1 MKLTKLEHSGIV
13 LEKGGKK
20 LVFDPVEFAATL
32 PELSGVVAIVI
43 THMHSDHLQPEQIS
57 AILDRNPGAKIFA
70 PADAVEA
77 ILNAL
82 GTADVTVVAGG
93 DEIFIGGD
101 EVTIG
106 GGEAAEEVGEKTE
119 AVEGFVGEKEGFKLE
134 FFGKDHASVMAGKV
148 PCQNIGVVVD
158 GKLTNPGDS
167 FDLLEMNGAVET
179 LLVPEVAP
187 WAKISETAEFMEL
200 AKPQIVVPVHDG
212 LLSEMGKTIYDNL
225 LRATCEGMGA
235 KFAPLGIGE
244 SIEI

>member
-32 PELSGVVAIVI
+32 PELDQVVAIVI
-43 THMHSDHLQPEQIS
+43 THMHSDHLQPERLA

-70 PADAVEA
+70 PADAAEA
-77 ILNAL
+77 ILSAL

-93 DEIFIGGD
+93 DEVFIGGD
-101 EVTIG
+101 EVAIDG
-106 GGEAAEEVGEKTE
+106 DE
-119 AVEGFVGEKEGFKLE
+119 AVEGFVGEREGFKLE
-134 FFGKDHASVMAGKV
+134 FFGEDHASVMAGKV
-148 PCQNIGVVVD
+148 PCQNIGVAVD

-167 FDLLEMNGAVET
+167 FDLLETNGTVET

-187 WAKISETAEFMEL
+187 WAKISETTEFIKL
-200 AKPQIVVPVHDG
+200 AKPQIMVPVHDG

-225 LRATCEGMGA
+225 LRAACEGVGA